1 MLALATQQWIAG
13 EAVVAG
19 TDFFITGRVGQLAAR
34 SKGLQTKPAN
44 VVVLVQGANL
54 SGQAG
59 FDFSFPGGDD
69 YSMMDALVARGLGAV
84 TFALRGY
91 AQSDVPE
98 DPLSIDTD
106 AAIEDLASVMEW
118 LAEEGHPRAHLLGW
132 SWGGRI
138 VARYGEQN
146 PERLNRIVLLDPALG
161 GGNLIPFEPEE
172 PWWSGG
178 WNYFAE
184 REAEYSEEEM
194 RHRLADYVV
203 EHEPRS
209 PNGIR
214 RENARG
220 SIAAN
225 PEALQCP
232 TLMLYGSGAGQAAY
246 MHGGIQR
253 AEYFE
258 KLPTDDKALVV
269 IPGGGDYAHL
279 QRARGKIYSA
289 IADFLLAR

>member
-1 MLALATQQWIAG
+1 MAPR
-13 EAVVAG
+13 
-19 TDFFITGRVGQLAAR
+19 TDFFIPGRAGKLSAR
-34 SKGLQTKPAN
+34 SKGLDVRPPS

-54 SGQAG
+54 TGQAG
-59 FDFSFPGGDD
+59 FDFSFPGGED
-69 YSMMDALVARGLGAV
+69 YSLMDALTVRGLGAL

-91 AQSDVPE
+91 GESDPPD
-98 DPLSIDTD
+98 DPLTVDTD
-106 AAIEDLASVMEW
+106 AAIEDLASVMDW
-118 LAEEGHPRAHLLGW
+118 LAESGYPRPHLLGW

-138 VARYGEQN
+138 AARYGERH
-146 PERLNRIVLLDPALG
+146 PDRVARMVLLDPALG

-178 WNYFAE
+178 WDYFFE
-184 REAEYSEEEM
+184 REAQYGVEEM
-194 RHRLADYVV
+194 RRALADYVA

-220 SIAAN
+220 SIAAD
-225 PEALQCP
+225 PEALACP
-232 TLMLYGSGAGQAAY
+232 VLMIYGSGAGKAAY

-258 KLPTDDKALVV
+258 RLPAEDKALVLV
-269 IPGGGDYAHL
+269 SGGGDYAHL
-279 QRARGKIYSA
+279 QPARHEIHEA
-289 IADFLLAR
+289 IAGFLLKG

>member
-1 MLALATQQWIAG
+1 MAPR
-13 EAVVAG
+13 
-19 TDFFITGRVGQLAAR
+19 TDFFIPGRAGKLSAR
-34 SKGLQTKPAN
+34 SKGLDEGPPN

-54 SGQAG
+54 TGQAG

-69 YSMMDALVARGLGAV
+69 YSLMGALTARGLGAL

-91 AQSDVPE
+91 GQSDAPE
-98 DPLSIDTD
+98 DPLTVDTD
-106 AAIEDLASVMEW
+106 ASIEDLASVMDW
-118 LAEEGHPRAHLLGW
+118 LAQSGYPRPHLLGW

-138 VARYGEQN
+138 AARYGEQH
-146 PERLNRIVLLDPALG
+146 PDRVARMVLLDPALG

-178 WNYFAE
+178 WDYFFE
-184 REAEYSEEEM
+184 REAQYGSEDM
-194 RHRLADYVV
+194 RRALADYVV

-220 SIAAN
+220 STAAD
-225 PEALQCP
+225 PEALPCP
-232 TLMLYGSGAGQAAY
+232 VLMIYGSDAGKAAY

-258 KLPTDDKALVV
+258 RLPTEDKALVV
-269 IPGGGDYAHL
+269 VPGGGDYAHL
-279 QRARGKIYSA
+279 QPARHEIHEA
-289 IADFLLAR
+289 IAGFLLKG

>member
-1 MLALATQQWIAG
+1 MRARRAG
-13 EAVVAG
+13 EAVTEG
-19 TDFFITGRVGQLAAR
+19 FDFFVPGPAGKLATR
-34 SKGLQTKPAN
+34 SKGLAPGCAH

-54 SGQAG
+54 TGQAG
-59 FDFSFPGGDD
+59 FDFSFPGGED
-69 YSMMDALVARGLGAV
+69 YSLMDALTARGLAAV
-84 TFALRGY
+84 TFSLRGY
-91 AQSDVPE
+91 GQSDAPD
-98 DPLSIDTD
+98 DPLTVDTD
-106 AAIEDLASVMEW
+106 AAIEDLASVMDW
-118 LAEEGHPRAHLLGW
+118 LAAEGHPRPHLLGW

-138 VARYGEQN
+138 VARYGEQH
-146 PERLNRIVLLDPALG
+146 PERVAHIVLLDPALG

-178 WNYFAE
+178 WDYFFE
-184 REAEYSEEEM
+184 REAQYGVEEM
-194 RHRLADYVV
+194 RRALADYVV

-225 PEALQCP
+225 PEALACP
-232 TLMLYGSGAGQAAY
+232 VLMIYGSGAGKAAY

-258 KLPTDDKALVV
+258 RLPTEDKALVLV
-269 IPGGGDYAHL
+269 PGGGDYAHL
-279 QRARGKIYSA
+279 QPARYRIHEA
-289 IADFLLAR
+289 IAGFLLKG

>member
-1 MLALATQQWIAG
+1 MTEG
-13 EAVVAG
+13 S
-19 TDFFITGRVGQLAAR
+19 DFFVPGPAGRLAAR
-34 SKGLQTKPAN
+34 SKGLAPGCAD

-59 FDFSFPGGDD
+59 FDFSFPGGRD
-69 YSMMDALVARGLGAV
+69 YSLMDALVDRGLGTL

-91 AQSDVPE
+91 GQSDVPD
-98 DPLSIDTD
+98 DPLTVDTD
-106 AAIEDLASVMEW
+106 AAIEDLASVMDW
-118 LAEEGHPRAHLLGW
+118 LAAEGHARIHLLGW

-138 VARYGEQN
+138 VARYGERR
-146 PERLNRIVLLDPALG
+146 PERVARVVLLDPALG
-161 GGNLIPFEPEE
+161 GGNLIPFDPAE

-178 WNYFAE
+178 WDYFFE
-184 REAEYSEEEM
+184 REAQYGSEQM
-194 RHRLADYVV
+194 RRALADWVI

-220 SIAAN
+220 SIAAD
-225 PEALQCP
+225 PEALACP
-232 TLMLYGSGAGQAAY
+232 VLMIYGSGAGKAAY

-258 KLPTDDKALVV
+258 RLPTEDKALVIV
-269 IPGGGDYAHL
+269 PGGGDYAHL
-279 QRARGKIYSA
+279 QPARTRIQAA
-289 IADFLLAR
+289 IADFLLKA

>member
-1 MLALATQQWIAG
+1 MTEG
-13 EAVVAG
+13 S
-19 TDFFITGRVGQLAAR
+19 DFFVPGPAGRLAAR
-34 SKGLQTKPAN
+34 SKGLAPGCAD

-59 FDFSFPGGDD
+59 FDFSFPGGRD
-69 YSMMDALVARGLGAV
+69 YSLMDALVDRGLGTL

-91 AQSDVPE
+91 GHSDVPD
-98 DPLSIDTD
+98 DPLTVDTD
-106 AAIEDLASVMEW
+106 AAIEDLASVMDW
-118 LAEEGHPRAHLLGW
+118 LAAEGHARIHLLGW

-138 VARYGEQN
+138 VARYGERR
-146 PERLNRIVLLDPALG
+146 PERVARVVLLDPALG
-161 GGNLIPFEPEE
+161 GGNLIPFDPAE

-178 WNYFAE
+178 WDYFFE
-184 REAEYSEEEM
+184 REAQYGSEQM
-194 RHRLADYVV
+194 RRALADWVI

-220 SIAAN
+220 SIAAD
-225 PEALQCP
+225 PEALACP
-232 TLMLYGSGAGQAAY
+232 VLMIYGSGAGKAAY

-258 KLPTDDKALVV
+258 RLPTEDKALVIV
-269 IPGGGDYAHL
+269 PGGGDYAHL
-279 QRARGKIYSA
+279 QPARTRIQAA
-289 IADFLLAR
+289 IADFLLKA

>member
-1 MLALATQQWIAG
+1 MAKATNSFIPGPVGNLA
-13 EAVVAG
+13 V
-19 TDFFITGRVGQLAAR
+19 R
-34 SKGLQTKPAN
+34 SKGLETDPAEA
-44 VVVLVQGANL
+44 VVLVQGANL
-54 SGQAG
+54 TGQAG
-59 FDFSFPGGDD
+59 FDFSFPGGED
-69 YSMMDALVARGLGAV
+69 YSLMDGLVARGIGTV

-91 AQSDVPE
+91 GESDAPD
-98 DPLSIDTD
+98 DPLTVDTD
-106 AAIEDLASVMEW
+106 AAIEDLASVMDH
-118 LAEEGHPRAHLLGW
+118 LKDRGHSRAHLLGW

-138 VARYGEQN
+138 AARYGEQH
-146 PERLNRIVLLDPALG
+146 PERVKRMVLLDPALG

-178 WNYFAE
+178 WSYFFE
-184 REAEYSEEEM
+184 REAEYGAVEM
-194 RHRLADYVV
+194 RHALADYVT

-220 SIAAN
+220 SIAAD
-225 PEALQCP
+225 PQALLCP
-232 TLMLYGSGAGQAAY
+232 TLMIYGSAAGQAAY

-258 KLPTDDKALVV
+258 KLPTGDKALVV

-279 QRARGKIYSA
+279 QKPRHRIYSA
-289 IADFLLAR
+289 IADFILAG

>member
-1 MLALATQQWIAG
+1 MTKP
-13 EAVVAG
+13 
-19 TDFFITGRVGQLAAR
+19 TDFFIPGRAGQLAAR
-34 SKGLQTKPAN
+34 SKGPDTRPAD

-54 SGQAG
+54 TGQAG
-59 FDFSFPGGDD
+59 FDFSFSGGQD
-69 YSMMDALVARGLGAV
+69 YSLMDALVERGIGAV

-91 AQSDVPE
+91 GQSDIPE

-106 AAIEDLASVMEW
+106 AAIEDLASVVDW
-118 LAEEGHPRAHLLGW
+118 LANNGYLRPHLLGW

-138 VARYGEQN
+138 AARYGEQN
-146 PERLNRIVLLDPALG
+146 PERVARMVLLDPALG

-178 WNYFAE
+178 WDYFHE
-184 REAEYSEEEM
+184 KEAQYGREEM
-194 RHRLADYVV
+194 RRALADYVV

-220 SIAAN
+220 SIAAD
-225 PEALQCP
+225 PEALTCP
-232 TLMLYGSGAGQAAY
+232 TLMIYGSGAGKAAY

-258 KLPTDDKALVV
+258 KLPTDDKALVLV
-269 IPGGGDYAHL
+269 PGGGDYAHL
-279 QRARGKIYSA
+279 QPARRRIHAA
-289 IADFLLAR
+289 IADFVLMD

>member
-1 MLALATQQWIAG
+1 MTEG
-13 EAVVAG
+13 S
-19 TDFFITGRVGQLAAR
+19 DFFVPGPAGRLAAR
-34 SKGLQTKPAN
+34 SKGLAPGCAD

-59 FDFSFPGGDD
+59 FDFSFPGGRD
-69 YSMMDALVARGLGAV
+69 YSLMDALVDRGLGTL

-91 AQSDVPE
+91 GQSDVPA
-98 DPLSIDTD
+98 DPLTVDTD
-106 AAIEDLASVMEW
+106 AAIEDLASVMDW
-118 LAEEGHPRAHLLGW
+118 LAAEGHARIHLLGW

-138 VARYGEQN
+138 VARYGERR
-146 PERLNRIVLLDPALG
+146 PERVARVVLLDPALG
-161 GGNLIPFEPEE
+161 GGNLIPFDPAE

-178 WNYFAE
+178 WDYFFE
-184 REAEYSEEEM
+184 REAQYGSEQM
-194 RHRLADYVV
+194 RRALADWVI

-220 SIAAN
+220 SIAAD
-225 PEALQCP
+225 PEALACP
-232 TLMLYGSGAGQAAY
+232 VLMIYGSGAGKAAY

-258 KLPTDDKALVV
+258 RLPAEDKALVIV
-269 IPGGGDYAHL
+269 PGGGDYAHL
-279 QRARGKIYSA
+279 QPARTRIQAA
-289 IADFLLAR
+289 IADFLLKA

>member
-1 MLALATQQWIAG
+1 MTG
-13 EAVVAG
+13 P
-19 TDFFITGRVGQLAAR
+19 TDFCIPGPAGKLAVR
-34 SKGLQTKPAN
+34 SKGLEAHPAN

-59 FDFSFPGGDD
+59 FDFSYPGGED
-69 YSMMDALVARGLGAV
+69 YSLMDALVARGLGAL
-84 TFALRGY
+84 TFSLRGY
-91 AQSDVPE
+91 GRSDAPA
-98 DPLSIDTD
+98 DPAHGGYRCRDRGPGKHHG
-106 AAIEDLASVMEW
+106 LA
-118 LAEEGHPRAHLLGW
+118 GR
-132 SWGGRI
+132 GRI
-138 VARYGEQN
+138 SASPPARVVPGAG
-146 PERLNRIVLLDPALG
+146 VLRPATARSIRTGSREWCCWTRPLG

-178 WNYFAE
+178 WNYFFQ
-184 REAEYSEEEM
+184 REAQFGPEAM
-194 RHRLADYVV
+194 RRALADYAV

-220 SIAAN
+220 SIAAD
-225 PEALQCP
+225 PQALKCP
-232 TLMLYGSGAGQAAY
+232 VLMIYGSGAGKAAY

-258 KLPTDDKALVV
+258 RLPAEDKALVV

-279 QRARGKIYSA
+279 QRGRRRIQSG
-289 IADFLLAR
+289 IADFLLQG

>member
-1 MLALATQQWIAG
+1 MIDS
-13 EAVVAG
+13 VDFFVAG
-19 TDFFITGRVGQLAAR
+19 KVGRLAVR
-34 SKGLQTKPAN
+34 SKGLEQKPAH

-54 SGQAG
+54 TGQAG
-59 FDFSFPGGDD
+59 FDFSVPGGED
-69 YSMMDALVARGLGAV
+69 YSLMDGLVARGIGVV
-84 TFALRGY
+84 TFAVRGY
-91 AQSDVPE
+91 GESDSPE
-98 DPLSIDTD
+98 DPLTVDTD
-106 AAIEDLASVMEW
+106 AAIEDLATVMDW
-118 LAEEGHPRAHLLGW
+118 LKSEGYPQAHLLGW

-138 VARYGEQN
+138 AARYGEQHQA
-146 PERLNRIVLLDPALG
+146 RVSRMVLLDPALG

-178 WNYFAE
+178 WDYFFN
-184 REAEYSEEEM
+184 RESDYGPAEM
-194 RHRLADYVV
+194 RHALADFVV
-203 EHEPRS
+203 AHEPKS

-220 SIAAN
+220 SIPAD
-225 PEALQCP
+225 PSGLSSP
-232 TLMLYGSGAGQAAY
+232 TLMIYGSEAGKAAY

-258 KLPTDDKALVV
+258 QLATTDKALVI

-279 QRARGKIYSA
+279 QEPRRDIQSA

>member
-1 MLALATQQWIAG
+1 MTMT
-13 EAVVAG
+13 ESR
-19 TDFFITGRVGQLAAR
+19 DFFVPGPVGKLAAR
-34 SKGLQTKPAN
+34 SKGLAPGCGH

-59 FDFSFPGGDD
+59 FDLNFPGGED
-69 YSMMDALVARGLGAV
+69 YSLMDALAVRGLAAV

-91 AQSDVPE
+91 ARSDAPE
-98 DPLSIDTD
+98 DPLTVDTD
-106 AAIEDLASVMEW
+106 AAIEDLAGVTDW
-118 LAEEGHPRAHLLGW
+118 LAAEGHSRPHLLGW

-138 VARYGEQN
+138 VARYGEQH
-146 PERLNRIVLLDPALG
+146 PERVARMVLLDPALG

-178 WNYFAE
+178 WDYFFE
-184 REAEYSEEEM
+184 REAQYGSEKM
-194 RHRLADYVV
+194 RRALADYVAA
-203 EHEPRS
+203 HEPRS

-220 SIAAN
+220 SIPAD
-225 PEALQCP
+225 PEALTCP
-232 TLMLYGSGAGQAAY
+232 VLMIYGSGAGKAAY

-258 KLPTDDKALVV
+258 RLPTEDKALVV
-269 IPGGGDYAHL
+269 VPGGGDYAHL
-279 QRARGKIYSA
+279 QPARARIRAA
-289 IADFLLAR
+289 IADFLLKE

>member
-1 MLALATQQWIAG
+1 MARR
-13 EAVVAG
+13 
-19 TDFFITGRVGQLAAR
+19 TDFFIPGRVGKLSAR
-34 SKGLQTKPAN
+34 SKGLEAQPPN

-54 SGQAG
+54 TGQAG

-69 YSMMDALVARGLGAV
+69 YSLMDALTDRGLGAV

-91 AQSDVPE
+91 GQSEAPG
-98 DPLSIDTD
+98 DPLTVDTD
-106 AAIEDLASVMEW
+106 AAIEDLDSVMDW
-118 LAEEGHPRAHLLGW
+118 LAGEGYPRLHLLGW

-146 PERLNRIVLLDPALG
+146 PERVARTVLLDPALG

-178 WNYFAE
+178 WDYFFE
-184 REAEYSEEEM
+184 REAQYGAEEM
-194 RHRLADYVV
+194 RRALADYVV

-220 SIAAN
+220 SIAAD
-225 PEALQCP
+225 PGALACP
-232 TLMLYGSGAGQAAY
+232 VLMIYGSGAGKAAY

-258 KLPTDDKALVV
+258 RLPCEDKALVV
-269 IPGGGDYAHL
+269 VPGGGDYAHL
-279 QRARGKIYSA
+279 QPARSRIQTA
-289 IADFLLAR
+289 IADFLLKA

>member
-1 MLALATQQWIAG
+1 MASKVDL
-13 EAVVAG
+13 
-19 TDFFITGRVGQLAAR
+19 FIPGRVGRLAVR
-34 SKGLQTKPAN
+34 TKGLEEKPAN
-44 VVVLVQGANL
+44 AVILVQGANL
-54 SGQAG
+54 TGQAG
-59 FDFSFPGGDD
+59 FDLSFPGGTD

-91 AQSDVPE
+91 GASDSPQ
-98 DPLSIDTD
+98 DPLTVDTD
-106 AAIEDLASVMEW
+106 AAIEDLADVVDWIKTQGYSQ
-118 LAEEGHPRAHLLGW
+118 PHLLGW

-138 VARYGEQN
+138 AARYGEQN
-146 PERLNRIVLLDPALG
+146 SDRVARMVLLDPALG

-178 WNYFAE
+178 WDYFFE
-184 REAEYSEEEM
+184 REAQFGDEQM
-194 RHRLADYVV
+194 RHALADYVA

-220 SIAAN
+220 SIPAD
-225 PEALQCP
+225 PQALTRP
-232 TLMLYGSGAGQAAY
+232 TLMIYGSAAGQAAY

-258 KLPTDDKALVV
+258 QLPTGDKALVV

-279 QRARGKIYSA
+279 QPPRHRLFEA
-289 IADFLLAR
+289 IADFLLAG

>member
-1 MLALATQQWIAG
+1 MTEG
-13 EAVVAG
+13 S
-19 TDFFITGRVGQLAAR
+19 DFFVPGPAGRLAAR
-34 SKGLQTKPAN
+34 SKGLAPGCAD

-59 FDFSFPGGDD
+59 FDFSFPGGRD
-69 YSMMDALVARGLGAV
+69 YSLMDALVDRGLGTL

-91 AQSDVPE
+91 GQSDVPD
-98 DPLSIDTD
+98 DPLTVDTD
-106 AAIEDLASVMEW
+106 AAIEDLASVMDW
-118 LAEEGHPRAHLLGW
+118 LAAEGHARIHLLGW

-138 VARYGEQN
+138 VARYGERR
-146 PERLNRIVLLDPALG
+146 PERVARVVLLDPALG
-161 GGNLIPFEPEE
+161 GGNHIPFDPAE

-178 WNYFAE
+178 WDYFFE
-184 REAEYSEEEM
+184 REAQYGSEQM
-194 RHRLADYVV
+194 RRALADWVI

-220 SIAAN
+220 SIAAD
-225 PEALQCP
+225 PEALACP
-232 TLMLYGSGAGQAAY
+232 VLMIYGSGAGKAAY

-258 KLPTDDKALVV
+258 RLPAEDKALVIV
-269 IPGGGDYAHL
+269 PGGGDYAHL
-279 QRARGKIYSA
+279 QPARTRIQAA
-289 IADFLLAR
+289 IADFLLKA

>member
-1 MLALATQQWIAG
+1 MTG
-13 EAVVAG
+13 P
-19 TDFFITGRVGQLAAR
+19 TDFFIPGPAGKLAVR
-34 SKGLQTKPAN
+34 SKGLEVQPAN

-59 FDFSFPGGDD
+59 FDFSFPGGRD
-69 YSMMDALVARGLGAV
+69 YSLMDALAVRGLGTL
-84 TFALRGY
+84 TFSLRGY
-91 AQSDVPE
+91 GRSDAPA
-98 DPLSIDTD
+98 DPLTVDTD
-106 AAIEDLASVMEW
+106 AAIEDLAGVADW
-118 LAEEGHPRAHLLGW
+118 LAAAGYPRPHLLGW

-138 VARYGEQN
+138 AARYGEKY
-146 PERLNRIVLLDPALG
+146 PHRVARMVLLDPALG

-178 WNYFAE
+178 WNYFFQ
-184 REAEYSEEEM
+184 REAQFGPEAM
-194 RHRLADYVV
+194 RRALADYVI

-220 SIAAN
+220 SLAAD
-225 PEALQCP
+225 PQALKCP
-232 TLMLYGSGAGQAAY
+232 VLMIYGSGAGKAAY

-258 KLPTDDKALVV
+258 RLPAEDKALVV

-279 QRARGKIYSA
+279 QRGRRRIQSG
-289 IADFLLAR
+289 IADFLLQG